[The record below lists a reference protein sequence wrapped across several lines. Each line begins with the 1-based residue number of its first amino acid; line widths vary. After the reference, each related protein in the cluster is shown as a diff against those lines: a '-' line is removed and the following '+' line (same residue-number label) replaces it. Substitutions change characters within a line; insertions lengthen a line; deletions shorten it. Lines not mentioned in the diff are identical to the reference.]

1 MHRSLVCA
9 FLTRYAHARDDE
21 TLRRREFVFAVK
33 NCRPVKVGPWK
44 GIDGREAAVR
54 VSARREA
61 LVLAYLQGATLVPV
75 PPSGAGVDVSGDDL
89 WPSRDLA
96 RGLARHYGLSTS
108 TLLQRRTPIEK
119 SSLGH
124 ARRNLRRQVESLVL
138 TGPLPSGPI
147 VLVDD
152 FVASGSTMCGCAAL
166 LYAAASSGGT
176 TSPSNPLVIKGFAV
190 AYSPGDT
197 DELLGGSP
205 GSAQRLAGDFAARQY
220 EWEGLDERPRNWLVE
235 SPLRE
240 H

>member
-1 MHRSLVCA
+1 MRRSLLCV

-33 NCRPVKVGPWK
+33 NCRTVKVGPWK
-44 GIDGREAAVR
+44 GMDGREAAVR
-54 VSARREA
+54 VSARRE
-61 LVLAYLQGATLVPV
+61 LLMRAYLQGATLVPV

-96 RGLARHYGLSTS
+96 EGLAQYYGLTAHA
-108 TLLQRRTPIEK
+108 LLQRRTPIEK

-124 ARRNLRRQVESLVL
+124 GPRNLRRQVESLAL
-138 TGPLPSGPI
+138 AGPLPSGPI

-166 LYAAASSGGT
+166 LHAAA
-176 TSPSNPLVIKGFAV
+176 PSHAAPEIKGFAV

-197 DELLGGSP
+197 DELLGGTP
-205 GSAQRLAGDFAARQY
+205 GSSQRLAGDFAARQY
-220 EWEGLDERPRNWLVE
+220 EWDGLDERPRNWLVE

>member
-1 MHRSLVCA
+1 MRRSLVCA

-54 VSARREA
+54 VSARREP

-96 RGLARHYGLSTS
+96 DALARHYGLSAR

-124 ARRNLRRQVESLVL
+124 APRNLRRQVDSLAL
-138 TGPLPSGPI
+138 AGPLPSGPI

-166 LYAAASSGGT
+166 LYAAASSSLV
-176 TSPSNPLVIKGFAV
+176 TSLVIKGFAV

-220 EWEGLDERPRNWLVE
+220 EWEGLDERPRNWLIE

>member
-44 GIDGREAAVR
+44 GVDGREAAVR

-96 RGLARHYGLSTS
+96 EGLARHYGLSTRA
-108 TLLQRRTPIEK
+108 LLQRRTPIEK

-124 ARRNLRRQVESLVL
+124 APRNLRRQVESLVL
-138 TGPLPSGPI
+138 TGPLPSGPV

-152 FVASGSTMCGCAAL
+152 FVASGSTMCGCAEL
-166 LYAAASSGGT
+166 LYAAA
-176 TSPSNPLVIKGFAV
+176 PSLEACVIKGFAV